1 MLLKFNWDVPSIS
14 ECVARARVRA
24 DIEFKWTLMINN
36 FF

>member
-24 DIEFKWTLMINN
+24 DIEFNMDPNDQ
-36 FF
+36 